1 MDGLLL
7 VDKQP
12 GITSHDVVDLV
23 RRFGREK
30 KAGHIGTLDPAATG
44 LLVLCLG
51 RATRL
56 QAYLMKMEKTY
67 QGTIRFGWATTTRD
81 AVGEPEGEP
90 VDASIDGIDLEPHL
104 RKFRGEFD
112 QIPPAYSAK
121 KIEGKRAYE
130 LARKGE
136 AVTLAPKRV
145 RVDEFS
151 ILAAE
156 GAVASFRVR
165 CSAGTYVRSLAHDLG
180 LSLGIPA
187 HLATLRRTAIGAF
200 RVEDSLPSPALREVG
215 REGIY
220 APPHYIPMSSID
232 LPLERVLVDP
242 AQERKLLAGQSVIL
256 KPQVELAAKELVSIV
271 NLEDQLVA
279 IGEAVNVLREGGG
292 PVEIAPKVVL
302 KQG

>member
-7 VDKQP
+7 IDKQP

-23 RRFGREK
+23 RRYGKEK

-67 QGTIRFGWATTTRD
+67 EGTIHFGWSTTTRD
-81 AVGEPEGEP
+81 AEGEPEGEA
-90 VDASIDGIDLEPHL
+90 VERSVEGIDFEPHL
-104 RKFRGEFD
+104 EKFRGEFD
-112 QIPPAYSAK
+112 QLPPAYSAK

-136 AVTLAPKRV
+136 TVTLAPKRV

-151 ILAAE
+151 ILSVE
-156 GAVASFRVR
+156 GALARFRVR
-165 CSAGTYVRSLAHDLG
+165 CSAGTYVRALAHDLG
-180 LSLGIPA
+180 LSLGVPA
-187 HLATLRRTAIGAF
+187 HLGTLRRTAIGDF
-200 RVEDSLPSPALREVG
+200 RVENALPSAALRELG
-215 REGIY
+215 REAIY
-220 APPHYIPMSSID
+220 ATPHYLPMASVD
-232 LPLERVLVDP
+232 LPLSRVFVDP
-242 AQERKLLAGQSVIL
+242 SQERKLLAGQSVIL
-256 KPQVELAAKELVSIV
+256 KPEAELAAKDLVSIL
-271 NLEDQLVA
+271 NLDDELVA